1 MNEVAAGMKFVF
13 IDEQG
18 YGDYTLRYS
27 SVSGVR

>member
-1 MNEVAAGMKFVF
+1 MKFVF